1 MWETGARQVAEAQE
15 QGQALEAL
23 DRLER
28 HRVGP
33 VREMHAAGCRRA
45 LRALVLQQ
53 VSGRGRQRWSTAT
66 RVQPCRVDAFT

>member
-1 MWETGARQVAEAQE
+1 MRETGARQVAEAQE
-15 QGQALEAL
+15 QGQAL
-23 DRLER
+23 DRLEC

-53 VSGRGRQRWSTAT
+53 VMGCQSEGAEGRDFDVLARGR
-66 RVQPCRVDAFT
+66 

>member
-15 QGQALEAL
+15 QGQAL

-33 VREMHAAGCRRA
+33 VREMHAAGCCRA

-53 VSGRGRQRWSTAT
+53 AMGCQSEVAEGRDFDVLVRGH
-66 RVQPCRVDAFT
+66 

>member
-15 QGQALEAL
+15 WGQAL

-28 HRVGP
+28 HQVGP

-45 LRALVLQQ
+45 LRALVWQRVMGFQ
-53 VSGRGRQRWSTAT
+53 SEVAEGRDFDLLARGH
-66 RVQPCRVDAFT
+66 

>member
-15 QGQALEAL
+15 WGQAL

-53 VSGRGRQRWSTAT
+53 VMGCQSEVAEGRDFDVLARGR
-66 RVQPCRVDAFT
+66 

>member
-15 QGQALEAL
+15 QGQAL

-28 HRVGP
+28 DRVGP

-53 VSGRGRQRWSTAT
+53 VMGCQSEGAEGRDFDVLARGH
-66 RVQPCRVDAFT
+66 

>member
-15 QGQALEAL
+15 WGQAL

-45 LRALVLQQ
+45 LRALALQQ
-53 VSGRGRQRWSTAT
+53 VMGCQSEVAEGRDFDVLARGH
-66 RVQPCRVDAFT
+66 

>member
-15 QGQALEAL
+15 WGQAL

-33 VREMHAAGCRRA
+33 VREMHAAGCRHA

-53 VSGRGRQRWSTAT
+53 VMGCQSEVAEGRDFDVLARGH
-66 RVQPCRVDAFT
+66 

>member
-1 MWETGARQVAEAQE
+1 MWETGVRQVAEAQE
-15 QGQALEAL
+15 WGQAL

-45 LRALVLQQ
+45 LRALALQQ
-53 VSGRGRQRWSTAT
+53 VMGCQSEGAEGQDFDVLARGR
-66 RVQPCRVDAFT
+66 

>member
-15 QGQALEAL
+15 WGQAL

-53 VSGRGRQRWSTAT
+53 VMGCQSEVAEGRDFDVLARGH
-66 RVQPCRVDAFT
+66 